1 MMKDAS
7 KINVLI
13 ACEESQRVCT
23 AFRKL
28 GFNAYSN
35 DVQKCSGEHPEWH
48 ILDDAL
54 YVLGGGRVKLQ
65 NGKWLD
71 VDHWDLIIAHP
82 PCTFLSNVAVRQH
95 SLRMTPENRIEGTT
109 INRIHAM
116 EFFMRCFQA
125 PCEHIA
131 IENPVGI
138 MNSAFR
144 QPDQIIEPYNFA
156 ESIDDVENYVT
167 KRTCLWLKGL
177 EPLKTNNLPRPDNAK
192 LHGRLATGK
201 PRNWCENHCYGNK
214 DGESDAVARSKTF
227 SGIAKAMA
235 EQWGGY
241 LLNS

>member
-1 MMKDAS
+1 MAYFGRC
-7 KINVLI
+7 L
-13 ACEESQRVCT
+13 VC
-23 AFRKL
+23 
-28 GFNAYSN
+28 S
-35 DVQKCSGEHPEWH
+35 
-48 ILDDAL
+48 
-54 YVLGGGRVKLQ
+54 GGGRVKLQ